1 MEVTMANE
9 GDRGS
14 TNPTPG
20 SHPRMSA
27 GLPPGPGG
35 ATARPEEGLMGKV
48 SEAAGQARERIR
60 DVASGVAERVGDAWE
75 STRQGAEQLAHRAQD
90 FWTDAANLVRR
101 RPMAALAV
109 AFGVGCLVGC
119 CLTAA
124 SRNWEDDVAR
134 RMSRA
139 SA

>member
-14 TNPTPG
+14 TNP

-27 GLPPGPGG
+27 GLPQGG
-35 ATARPEEGLMGKV
+35 TSTPTGESLVGKV
-48 SEAAGQARERIR
+48 SEAAGQVRERIR
-60 DVASGVAERVGDAWE
+60 ETASGVAERAGEAWD
-75 STRQGAEQLAHRAQD
+75 STRQGFEQAAQRAQD
-90 FWTDAANLVRR
+90 FWTDAGNLVRR
-101 RPMAALAV
+101 RPLASLAV
-109 AFGVGCLVGC
+109 AVGGGCLVGSL
-119 CLTAA
+119 LTT
-124 SRNWEDDVAR
+124 NWGRPDDMTR